1 MRLRAAARILRPMK
15 ANVTALILMLAAPL
29 PVALP
34 GPAFAQEAAEEEEGF
49 DLMQEGAKLL
59 FRGLMAEMEPA
70 ITEMG
75 KALQEVE
82 PAMKEL
88 LSLIDDLRNYDSPRV
103 LPNGDILI
111 PRRKTA
117 PALPESALPEP
128 EENSEIEL

>member
-1 MRLRAAARILRPMK
+1 MK
-15 ANVTALILMLAAPL
+15 AHITALILMLAVPL
-29 PVALP
+29 PVVLS
-34 GPAFAQEAAEEEEGF
+34 GPAFAQEAAEEEGF

-88 LSLIDDLRNYDSPRV
+88 LSLIDDLRNYDSPRI

-111 PRRKTA
+111 PRRETA
-117 PALPESALPEP
+117 PALPEGLFPEP
-128 EENSEIEL
+128 GTNGEIEL

>member
-1 MRLRAAARILRPMK
+1 MK
-15 ANVTALILMLAAPL
+15 APVAALILLLAAHLPL
-29 PVALP
+29 PAH
-34 GPAFAQEAAEEEEGF
+34 AQEAEEEGF

-88 LSLIDDLRNYDSPRV
+88 LSLIDDLRNYDSPRI

-111 PRRKTA
+111 PRRQTA

-128 EENSEIEL
+128 GENGEIEL

>member
-1 MRLRAAARILRPMK
+1 MK
-15 ANVTALILMLAAPL
+15 AHITALILMLAAPL
-29 PVALP
+29 PLTAH
-34 GPAFAQEAAEEEEGF
+34 AQEAEEEGF

-70 ITEMG
+70 ISEMG

-88 LSLIDDLRNYDSPRV
+88 LSLIDDMRNYDAPHM
-103 LPNGDILI
+103 LPNGDIII

-117 PALPESALPEP
+117 PALPEPGP
-128 EENSEIEL
+128 NGEIDL

>member
-1 MRLRAAARILRPMK
+1 MK
-15 ANVTALILMLAAPL
+15 TPVTALILMLAIPMVTPMVP
-29 PVALP
+29 PVM
-34 GPAFAQEAAEEEEGF
+34 AQEAAPKEDEGF

-75 KALQEVE
+75 KALQDVE

-88 LSLIDDLRNYDSPRV
+88 LSLIDDLRNYDAPRMM
-103 LPNGDILI
+103 PNGDIVI

-117 PALPESALPEP
+117 PALPDGLLPEP
-128 EENSEIEL
+128 GANGEIEL

>member
-1 MRLRAAARILRPMK
+1 MK
-15 ANVTALILMLAAPL
+15 AHITALILMLAVPL
-29 PVALP
+29 PVVLS
-34 GPAFAQEAAEEEEGF
+34 GPAFAQEAAEEEEEGF

-88 LSLIDDLRNYDSPRV
+88 LSLIDDLRNYDSPRI

-111 PRRKTA
+111 PRRQTA
-117 PALPESALPEP
+117 PALPEGLLPEP
-128 EENSEIEL
+128 GTNGEIEL

>member
-1 MRLRAAARILRPMK
+1 MK
-15 ANVTALILMLAAPL
+15 AHITALILMLAVPM
-29 PVALP
+29 PVALS
-34 GPAFAQEAAEEEEGF
+34 GPALAQEAAEEEEGF

-88 LSLIDDLRNYDSPRV
+88 LSLIDDLRNYDSPRI

-117 PALPESALPEP
+117 PALPEGLLPDP
-128 EENSEIEL
+128 APNGEIEL